1 MRRMVMEEPENKRYV
16 TLVYKRLTAVPSS
29 RLQTQPAFRK
39 VGEEQ
44 FSLTAC
50 YTMSTR
56 TSLTTVSR
64 VANFLWPIFRRVWDH
79 YSILSVP
86 IFFCTSP
93 ISRRLLGCYWVD
105 HFLDCLKR
113 KKKKR
118 ACRKWLHRQII
129 ISLVTGFR
137 SYLNEIIYFCL
148 TYSG

>member
-1 MRRMVMEEPENKRYV
+1 MEEPENKRYV

-64 VANFLWPIFRRVWDH
+64 VANFP
-79 YSILSVP
+79 
-86 IFFCTSP
+86 
-93 ISRRLLGCYWVD
+93 
-105 HFLDCLKR
+105 
-113 KKKKR
+113 
-118 ACRKWLHRQII
+118 
-129 ISLVTGFR
+129 
-137 SYLNEIIYFCL
+137 
-148 TYSG
+148 